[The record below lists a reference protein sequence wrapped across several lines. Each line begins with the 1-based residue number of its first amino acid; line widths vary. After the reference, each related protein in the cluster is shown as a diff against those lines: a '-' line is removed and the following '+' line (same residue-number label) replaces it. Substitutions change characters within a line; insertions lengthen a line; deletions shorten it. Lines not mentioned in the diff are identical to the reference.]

1 MTNAGVPD
9 PNDFN
14 QSVINEFR
22 ENHGRVSGGFAQAPL
37 LLLTTTGARTGKART
52 TPVVYT
58 RDGERLVIVASKA
71 GAPTN
76 PHWYLN
82 LVANPEVTVEL
93 PDDTFK
99 ARASVA
105 EGDERDRLYSAH
117 AAVMPAFADYAA
129 GTDRVIPVV
138 ALDRIA

>member
-1 MTNAGVPD
+1 MTSTGAPD

-14 QSVINEFR
+14 QSVITEFR
-22 ENHGRVSGGFAQAPL
+22 ENHGKVSGGFAQAPL

-58 RDGERLVIVASKA
+58 SDGDRLVIVASKA

-82 LVANPEVTVEL
+82 LVANPEVTIEL
-93 PDDTFK
+93 PEATFQ
-99 ARASVA
+99 AHASVA

-117 AAVMPAFADYAA
+117 AATMPAFADYAA

-138 ALDRIA
+138 TLERIG